1 MSSLT
6 KQLIQAYEIP
16 IGSDSSEQ
24 FTDAIYLKFISPL
37 TAYFGESTN
46 FLEIITTFQNISGN
60 QLILTELSLQR
71 GNTLDRNQWISSPQ
85 NQLNAAGR
93 LEKPRKQLIQETE
106 VDGHIL
112 RYLST
117 LAMHPVHQQVRKG
130 LFFRS
135 LRAQLRIF
143 RIISPGHFAT
153 EFDGSQ
159 GYSGSQHPANAPQNQ
174 FGHDFVSD
182 SLIGRFQQEVICS
195 IPSQFDSEPT
205 LHIEI
210 TAQGEQNVDD
220 QQLGLGIIELENIV
234 GGMENVKTQ

>member
-130 LFFRS
+130 LFLEVCVHSFEY
-135 LRAQLRIF
+135 LEQFLQV
-143 RIISPGHFAT
+143 ISPRNLMDHKDIPVLST
-153 EFDGSQ
+153 
-159 GYSGSQHPANAPQNQ
+159 
-174 FGHDFVSD
+174 
-182 SLIGRFQQEVICS
+182 QQMPHKINLDTTS
-195 IPSQFDSEPT
+195 YR
-205 LHIEI
+205 
-210 TAQGEQNVDD
+210 TA
-220 QQLGLGIIELENIV
+220 
-234 GGMENVKTQ
+234 